1 MVEMGPG
8 PFEISPSLHEA
19 FTENVAEV
27 KGELRRCD
35 LGDYLWSRFLETDFR
50 CKRTSS
56 LRSVLENHN
65 YGSEGSRIGQRQ
77 KMHVNASAV
86 LRKIS
91 GAGIVLQRCSELSQ
105 GACILVLS
113 HQPGKGIN

>member
-1 MVEMGPG
+1 
-8 PFEISPSLHEA
+8 
-19 FTENVAEV
+19 
-27 KGELRRCD
+27 
-35 LGDYLWSRFLETDFR
+35 
-50 CKRTSS
+50 
-56 LRSVLENHN
+56 
-65 YGSEGSRIGQRQ
+65 
-77 KMHVNASAV
+77 MHVNASAV